1 MRESGAAVETD
12 RILARHRVVM
22 IRGCLEVAN
31 RYRYDPREHG
41 VYERGEER
49 RAVAVETLKDYVG
62 GRWLESLSTNAQ
74 DVRNPAT
81 GEVLGSVPLGTAA
94 DVDRAARA
102 AHAAFASWRSTPP
115 VQRARHLFELKSLL
129 EKNAEELARTV
140 TRENGK
146 TLDEARG
153 SVRRGIEC
161 VEVAAGAPSMLMGQV
176 LEDVAKGIDCESVRQ
191 PIGVFACIAPFNFP
205 AMVPMWFYPFAV
217 ACGNTFVCKPSEQ
230 VPFTQK
236 LVFELAHDAGFPPG
250 VLNLVNGGKECVD
263 ALCAHP
269 LVRGI
274 SFVGSSP
281 VAEHV
286 YRTAAA
292 HGKRVQ
298 ALGGAKNFLIVMPDA
313 NREPTLKAITDSAF
327 GCAGERCLAG
337 SVVLA
342 VGESQGWLRDGLKQ
356 RAESLRIGDGSA
368 ASTTMGPLISEKH
381 RARVIG
387 YIEKGVAEG
396 AELVADGRRT
406 QVSDRGFFLGASLFD
421 GVTPEM
427 TIAREEIFGPV
438 LCMMRVESLDEALAI
453 AREQPLANASSIF
466 TQSGKSARDFKY
478 NVEASMAGI
487 NIGVA
492 APMSFFGFGGAKKSF
507 FGDLKAHGREA
518 FDFYTDKKVVI
529 SRWE

>member
-1 MRESGAAVETD
+1 MTS
-12 RILARHRVVM
+12 AR
-22 IRGCLEVAN
+22 LQ
-31 RYRYDPREHG
+31 
-41 VYERGEER
+41 
-49 RAVAVETLKDYVG
+49 DYVG
-62 GRWLESLSTNAQ
+62 GKWIASLAKSAQ

-81 GEVLGSVPLGTAA
+81 GEVIGSVPLGTAA
-94 DVDRAARA
+94 DVDRAVNA
-102 AHAAFASWRSTPP
+102 AHAAFPSWRSTPA
-115 VQRARHLFELKSLL
+115 VQRARFLFELKYLL

-205 AMVPMWFYPFAV
+205 AMVPLWFYPFAV

-230 VPFTQK
+230 VPFSQK
-236 LVFELAHDAGFPPG
+236 FIFELIHEAGFPAG
-250 VLNLVNGGKECVD
+250 VLNLVNGGKDCVN

-269 LVRGI
+269 LVRGV

-286 YRTAAA
+286 YETAAA

-313 NREPTLKAITDSAF
+313 NRESTLKAITDSAF

-342 VGESQGWLRDGLKQ
+342 VGESRGWLRDELKK
-356 RAESLRIGDGSA
+356 RTESVRLGDGA
-368 ASTTMGPLISEKH
+368 NEGVTMGPLISERH
-381 RARVIG
+381 RERVVG

-396 AELVADGRRT
+396 AELVVDGRRAKM
-406 QVSDRGFFLGASLFD
+406 QEKGYFLGASLFD
-421 GVTPEM
+421 NVKPEM

-438 LCMMRVESLDEALAI
+438 LCMIAVDSLDQALAL

-466 TQSGKSARDFKY
+466 TTSGKSAREFKY
-478 NVEASMAGI
+478 RVEASMAGV

-492 APMSFFGFGGAKKSF
+492 APMSMFGFGGAKGSF